1 MVDDRCRV
9 CEPDTARIGECHPS
23 NRVSFQLNRTY
34 YLLSPPDSG
43 GEVGDEPTPLTDTP
57 WSLAQLG
64 KESFELGLGQVS
76 EGLENVLLLELG
88 SLNGWSLGLGK
99 GNPHPYQVSCL
110 VHSLNAIR

>member
-1 MVDDRCRV
+1 MADDRCRV
-9 CEPDTARIGECHPS
+9 CEPDTARIDESHPL
-23 NRVSFQLNRTY
+23 NHVSFQLNRTY

-64 KESFELGLGQVS
+64 KESFQLRLGQAG

-88 SLNGWSLGLGK
+88 RPNLRHLGHVHRERIRFRSASLLISSLTD
-99 GNPHPYQVSCL
+99 
-110 VHSLNAIR
+110 